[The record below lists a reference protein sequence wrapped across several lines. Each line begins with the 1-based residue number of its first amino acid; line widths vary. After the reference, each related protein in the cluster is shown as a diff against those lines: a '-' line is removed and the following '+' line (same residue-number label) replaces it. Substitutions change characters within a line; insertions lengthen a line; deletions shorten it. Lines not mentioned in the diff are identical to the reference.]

1 MKILIVENYTSIFK
15 DVKQMFE
22 LYYPEAEL
30 INAISNEQC
39 LVDIATNNIAP
50 DLIILGM
57 NLSDIHGLYLLTL
70 LRDYSDVPVIVI
82 SSDKSIEAL
91 VSAFDAGAN
100 DYIVEP
106 FNKSVFVARLKALAR
121 RRYWDIQS
129 SSADSKK
136 NNRQVIYS
144 SLPG

>member
-57 NLSDIHGLYLLTL
+57 NLSD
-70 LRDYSDVPVIVI
+70 YSDVPVIVI

-106 FNKSVFVARLKALAR
+106 FNKSVLVARLKALAR

-129 SSADSKK
+129 SNADSKK